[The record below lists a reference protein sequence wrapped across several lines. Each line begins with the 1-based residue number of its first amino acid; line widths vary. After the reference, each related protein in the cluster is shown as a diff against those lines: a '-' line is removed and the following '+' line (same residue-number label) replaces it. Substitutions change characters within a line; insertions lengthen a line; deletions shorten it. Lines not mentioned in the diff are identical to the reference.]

1 MAGEP
6 TPEPAFEAVTDEDR
20 PRMAKWYPHSKAWS
34 GEEIEMAKASEH
46 V

>member
-6 TPEPAFEAVTDEDR
+6 TPEPAFEAVTDEYR
-20 PRMAKWYPHSKAWS
+20 PSTAKWYPHSKGWS
-34 GEEIEMAKASEH
+34 GEEIEMAKASGH